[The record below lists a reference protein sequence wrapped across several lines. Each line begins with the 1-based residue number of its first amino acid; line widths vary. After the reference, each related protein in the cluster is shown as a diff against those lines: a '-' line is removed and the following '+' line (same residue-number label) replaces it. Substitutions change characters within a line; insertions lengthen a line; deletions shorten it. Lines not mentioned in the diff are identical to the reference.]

1 MGGSKGTSTST
12 TRPPKEIMDAYKKSI
27 GLAEQ
32 AIGQPYQ
39 QYQGQLVAGL
49 NPTQMQGISNVNAA
63 QGAALPFIQ
72 QGAQYTNRAA
82 QGVNPEMINQFM
94 SPYLSNVVNATQRNL
109 LETNAQQQAALK
121 AGAIQAGAFGGD
133 RSRFAQAE
141 MARQQGLA
149 GGQVIGGLLN
159 QGFGQALSGA
169 QQNIQNM
176 LQGGQMLGTLG
187 QTAQQSLLSGA
198 QAQLAAGAQQQ
209 ATEQAQLQSAY
220 DQFLQRQAYPFQQ
233 AQFFANIAQGIGAGA
248 GGTTQQTPAAPN
260 AGSQILGALTA
271 LGSIYSD
278 ERVKENIQPV
288 GKTNDGQNIY
298 KYNYKGDPKTHIG
311 LLAQEVE
318 KKHPEAV
325 SSLGGIKMV
334 DYDKATEGSERAEKA
349 FGGSSMGGLVTP
361 DMERQAFAQGGFGA
375 VPYAD
380 FMKGISY
387 VPSGEMTYRGQS
399 PGSTLP
405 KGFSWDELEKI
416 AEGSSFDELNAMSE
430 KDIARLK
437 AGLGKM
443 GGDLQSVLGLG
454 AAPNLPPMTG
464 TPYAHWARGGLVRH
478 GYATDGA
485 VDEYVPPS
493 QEDVQNYIIQAAKAK
508 GVNPDEALKVY
519 AAEGLAGDPTENW
532 QSKIVADGK
541 REESYGPFQLNMGP
555 QGVGT
560 IMLKETGLDPRDPK
574 NWQAGV
580 DYALGHAAK
589 HGWRDW
595 MGAQKIGLAEASTP
609 SEGTGLVVEPS
620 AATPSSSDADISP
633 ERERTILENILG
645 RDVSDQART
654 GMLAAGLAMLGGRSP
669 YFGVNVG
676 KGALAGMNAYYK
688 GLENQRENAVKAME
702 MAKTQAETATSD
714 QARMLA
720 LNSAWL
726 NYNFVRALSGQPEVT
741 FEEYM
746 EIFKQQRASAPALGP
761 SPAMPTGAGA
771 PPPGSTQP
779 APSEAGEPTTGET
792 SAAPGAEEGDETA
805 APAETPAFIPG
816 GDPKKSGTLN
826 FYQDKLATAQNALK
840 FAAGDTNRTAQA
852 QAQIDAARAA
862 IDKITSSPF
871 YIQQQKATGPEYD
884 DMRMTLKRMAELNAN
899 FQGGRGSPQIAELVS
914 VARTLGLTNL
924 IPADIRTNPD
934 AYDELLKYATT
945 IAVQQAQDSG
955 LLKAPGQALEA
966 ESKIVP
972 TPEMS
977 PGARYELT
985 VKALA
990 IADRNRDLYSG
1001 WDTSPDTNTY
1011 IAKWQ
1016 AAKAKEAK
1024 EAGYS
1029 NYMDMYLEN
1038 AKKELPAPATGLPT
1052 EIEPRISNAL
1062 DRRYPNA
1069 PDGSKITSPDGKVA
1083 VKRDGQWVWEE

>member
-1 MGGSKGTSTST
+1 M
-12 TRPPKEIMDAYKKSI
+12 EAYKKSI

-32 AIGQPYQ
+32 AIGKPYQ

-49 NPTQMQGISNVNAA
+49 NPTQLQGLSNVNAA

-109 LETNAQQQAALK
+109 LESNAQQQAALK

-159 QGFGQALSGA
+159 QGYGQALTGA

-209 ATEQAQLQSAY
+209 ATEQAMLQSAY
-220 DQFLQRQAYPFQQ
+220 DQFLQRQAYPYQQ

-260 AGSQILGALTA
+260 TGSQILGALTA

-278 ERVKENIQPV
+278 ERVKENIEAV
-288 GKTNDGQNIY
+288 GKTHDGQNIY

-349 FGGSSMGGLVTP
+349 LGGSSMGGLVSP

-375 VPYAD
+375 VPYVD

-387 VPSGEMTYRGQS
+387 VPSGELNYRGQS

-405 KGFSWDELEKI
+405 RGFSPEELEKI
-416 AEGSSFDELNAMSE
+416 AEGSSFDDINAMSE
-430 KDIARLK
+430 KDIARLR
-437 AGLGKM
+437 AGLDKF
-443 GGDLQSVLGLG
+443 GGNIQSAFGLG

-464 TPYAHWARGGLVRH
+464 TTYAHWARGGLVRH
-478 GYATDGA
+478 GYATDGS

-493 QEDVQNYIIQAAKAK
+493 KEDVQNYIIQAAKAK

-519 AAEGLAGDPTENW
+519 GAEGLAGDPAENW
-532 QSKIVADGK
+532 QSKIVTDGI

-555 QGVGT
+555 RGLGT
-560 IMLKETGLDPRDPK
+560 IMLKDTGVDPRDPK
-574 NWQAGV
+574 NWQSGV
-580 DYALGHAAK
+580 DYALAHAAK

-595 MGAQKIGLAEASTP
+595 MGARKIGLADASP
-609 SEGTGLVVEPS
+609 VADGTGVVVEPAAADVTAS
-620 AATPSSSDADISP
+620 ADKAIPP
-633 ERERTILENILG
+633 GRERTILESILG
-645 RDVSDQART
+645 RDMSDQART

-688 GLENQRENAVKAME
+688 GLENQRENAVKAVE
-702 MAKTQAETATSD
+702 IYQTQAETAKTNQD
-714 QARMLA
+714 RMLA
-720 LNSAWL
+720 LNSAWM
-726 NYNFVRALSGQPEVT
+726 NYNFVRALSGQPEVS

-746 EIFKQQRASAPALGP
+746 QIFKQQQGAAPALGP

-771 PPPGSTQP
+771 PPPGATQP
-779 APSEAGEPTTGET
+779 PPTTTEKPEAGEAPP
-792 SAAPGAEEGDETA
+792 APGEKVEEKPA

-816 GDPKKSGTLN
+816 GDPDKSGTLN
-826 FYQDKLATAQNALK
+826 FYQAKLAAAQSALK
-840 FAAGDTNRTAQA
+840 YAAGDTNRSAQA

-871 YIQQQKATGPEYD
+871 YIQQQKATGPDYD

-899 FQGGRGSPQIAELVS
+899 YQGGRGSPQVAELVGI
-914 VARTLGLTNL
+914 ARTLGLTNL

-990 IADRNRDLYSG
+990 IADRNRDLYAG
-1001 WDTSPDTNTY
+1001 WDTSPDINTY
-1011 IAKWQ
+1011 IAKWKE
-1016 AAKAKEAK
+1016 AKAKEAK
-1024 EAGYS
+1024 EAGFS
-1029 NYMDMYLEN
+1029 NYMDMYVAN

-1052 EIEPRISNAL
+1052 EIEPRISTAL
-1062 DRRYPNA
+1062 ERKYPDA
-1069 PDGSKITSPDGKVA
+1069 AEGTRVPSPDGRFA
-1083 VKRDGQWVWEE
+1083 VKKDGKWVWEQ